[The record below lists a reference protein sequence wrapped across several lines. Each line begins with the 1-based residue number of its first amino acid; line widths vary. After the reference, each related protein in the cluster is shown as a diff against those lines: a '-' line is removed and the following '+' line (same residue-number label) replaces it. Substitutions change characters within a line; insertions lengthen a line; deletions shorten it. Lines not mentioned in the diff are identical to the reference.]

1 MRVADN
7 RTLGMAL
14 LISGTVLCVFLA
26 GCGRPTAEPLD
37 RQPVLQADRYDRA
50 ISELD
55 RVLEKNPRDARA
67 YYERGLVYY
76 SKGEYD
82 KARQDVQK
90 AQNLGYQVPPEF
102 LKLLFEGLSENR

>member
-1 MRVADN
+1 
-7 RTLGMAL
+7 MAL
-14 LISGTVLCVFLA
+14 LISGTVLFMVLA
-26 GCGRPTAEPLD
+26 GCSRQSLQPLNREP
-37 RQPVLQADRYDRA
+37 VVQADRYDRA

-76 SKGEYD
+76 SMGEYD

-90 AQNLGYQVPPEF
+90 AQSLGYQVPPEF
-102 LKLLFEGLSENR
+102 LKLLFEGLLENK